1 MASRY
6 RLQAEVQTV
15 FLQADAL
22 SAGVE
27 NDSSVS
33 AARFL
38 SYLFKMLLLVGVG
51 NCLERHYLAKANT
64 CQGLHW

>member
-6 RLQAEVQTV
+6 QLQTEVQTV

-38 SYLFKMLLLVGVG
+38 RYLFKMLLLVGVG
-51 NCLERHYLAKANT
+51 NCLERH
-64 CQGLHW
+64 